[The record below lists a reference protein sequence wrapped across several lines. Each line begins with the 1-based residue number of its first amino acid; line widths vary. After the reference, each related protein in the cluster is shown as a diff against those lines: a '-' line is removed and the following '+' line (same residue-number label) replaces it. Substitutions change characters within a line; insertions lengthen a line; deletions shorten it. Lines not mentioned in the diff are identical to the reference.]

1 MRWFFPGFL
10 LNQRNNREELMDRPD
25 RIYWNEKK
33 EKGFTGRGERYFL
46 KKRFVKQGMSVDQ
59 AV

>member
-1 MRWFFPGFL
+1 
-10 LNQRNNREELMDRPD
+10 MDRPD

-33 EKGFTGRGERYFL
+33 EKGFTGRGERDFL